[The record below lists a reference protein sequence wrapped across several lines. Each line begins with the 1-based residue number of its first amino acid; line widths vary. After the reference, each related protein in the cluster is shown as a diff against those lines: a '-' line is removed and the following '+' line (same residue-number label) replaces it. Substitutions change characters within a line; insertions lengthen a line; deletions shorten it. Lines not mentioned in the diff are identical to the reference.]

1 MMAEAYARLVV
12 EDDGSGTWPWTLYL
26 HTDLHDE
33 GLNEVFLEY
42 FETREKAVD
51 AAKELASRMGG
62 IKVQV
67 KK

>member
-1 MMAEAYARLVV
+1 MMPEAYAKLVIGN
-12 EDDGSGTWPWTLYL
+12 DGSGTLPWTLHL

-33 GLNEVFLEY
+33 GLDDVFLEY

-51 AAKELASRMGG
+51 AAKELAIRMGG

-67 KK
+67 NK